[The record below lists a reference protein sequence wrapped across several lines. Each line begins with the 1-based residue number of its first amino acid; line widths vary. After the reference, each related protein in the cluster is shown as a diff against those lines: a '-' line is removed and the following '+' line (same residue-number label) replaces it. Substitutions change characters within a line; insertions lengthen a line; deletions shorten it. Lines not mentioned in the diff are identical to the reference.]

1 MKKKSLKS
9 LTLNKKSISSL
20 ENHSRLVGGVADQTM
35 VGGPC
40 PRPTI
45 FNSCDYCPSSVCET
59 FVCPSWWGGQL
70 CPKE

>member
-9 LTLNKKSISSL
+9 LTLNKKSISNLEERSSL
-20 ENHSRLVGGVADQTM
+20 KGGQTM
-35 VGGPC
+35 IGGPC
-40 PRPTI
+40 PAQTI
-45 FNSCDYCPSSVCET
+45 FNSCDYCPSSVCES